1 MSTNVHQ
8 SNLRKTIPENQ
19 QHAKAHSHLFISGLD
34 PKSVNVETIV
44 VKNVLYCE
52 TIFKFVLKK
61 KQNSLEAVSFLVEY
75 CMYYWRSMKKLACS
89 RPLETIIDQ
98 FDLRGKNISS
108 MACK

>member
-1 MSTNVHQ
+1 MSTNAHQ

-61 KQNSLEAVSFLVEY
+61 KAKQFGSRLIFSGVLYVLLEIYEKIGMFT
-75 CMYYWRSMKKLACS
+75 
-89 RPLETIIDQ
+89 P
-98 FDLRGKNISS
+98 FGNNN
-108 MACK
+108 